1 MVSHNHIVSRKKKE
15 KKIPA
20 KFFDEGGGVA
30 SDVAR
35 EVDGVNALEDDV
47 VRLHGIQSGEGRRSR
62 QQFEHENAQ
71 RPVVGANVVPFVQ
84 NHFRGNVFGSAA
96 KRPRLTSGLSIETQ
110 IKSVKKKKQNRNAQK
125 NSNFHY
131 LQLFGET
138 EIDEFDVAVGVEE

>member
-1 MVSHNHIVSRKKKE
+1 MDIVSRKK

-96 KRPRLTSGLSIETQ
+96 KCPRLT
-110 IKSVKKKKQNRNAQK
+110 RHAQ
-125 NSNFHY
+125 
-131 LQLFGET
+131 QFGET
-138 EIDEFDVAVGVEE
+138 EIDLISSNITI